1 MNIMQTKNYLYF
13 ALAGLLLMTSCKK
26 SFLNQ
31 PPPNAVP
38 INQSIE
44 TDNDLADA
52 VNGMYVDMKVY
63 EFFGRDC
70 PVLGDLLAD
79 NTYVSSTNSGRYLVE
94 SNYSF
99 IATTGEA
106 SDMWD
111 YGYAS
116 ILQANRIINCGLP
129 ADSNSNE
136 LRGEAYIA
144 RALMYLELVNY
155 YATPYTVSS
164 TALGVPLVT
173 VSTAVTGGFLK
184 PARSTVADVYKQVI
198 SDLDSAYLIMPV
210 SSTTLHPIS
219 SDYLC
224 KWAAKAIEAR
234 AYLYEGD
241 YANARDA
248 ALIVVQ
254 QGGYT
259 LAASGSA
266 FASYWASPDAVS
278 NKLETIFELNMNGSS
293 NNGFNGLDAIY
304 DPGGYG
310 DILAT
315 DSLYND
321 YSATDYRRALMIPA
335 TRGGYNVHQVNKYPN
350 IANSD
355 RDEVKIIRYAEVLL
369 TLAEGYAQTGDEPDA
384 LIYLNLLVQQRDPS
398 FGGYASS
405 GAQLISDILNE
416 RRKEMAFEG
425 LRWFDLMRTNQVVNR
440 PVEAGSYPSYPT
452 VSLTDIRRLFP
463 IPQNELT
470 ANPNMVQN
478 PGY

>member
-1 MNIMQTKNYLYF
+1 MQTNKSIYL
-13 ALAGLLLMTSCKK
+13 ALAALLLITASCKK
-26 SFLNQ
+26 SFLDQ
-31 PPPNAVP
+31 TPPNGVP
-38 INQSIE
+38 VSESIQ

-52 VNGMYVDMKVY
+52 VNGMYVDMKLY

-79 NTYVSSTNSGRYLVE
+79 NTYVSSTNSGRYLTE
-94 SNYSF
+94 SNFSF

-111 YGYAS
+111 YGYTA
-116 ILQANRIINCGLP
+116 ILQANRIIASGVA

-144 RALMYLELVNY
+144 RGLMYLELVNY
-155 YATPYTVSS
+155 YGKPYTVDSS
-164 TALGVPLVT
+164 SLGVPIVT
-173 VSTAVTGGFLK
+173 VSTAVTGAFLK
-184 PARSTVADVYKQVI
+184 PARNSVGEVYRQII

-210 SSTTLHPIS
+210 SGTTLHTAS
-219 SDYLC
+219 SNYLS

-241 YANARDA
+241 YADARDA

-254 QGGYT
+254 KGGYT
-259 LAASGSA
+259 LAASSSA
-266 FASYWASPDAVS
+266 FASYWASPDAVT
-278 NKLETIFELNMNGSS
+278 NKLETIFELNMNASS

-315 DSLYND
+315 DSLYDD

-335 TRGGYNVHQVNKYPN
+335 TRGGYSVHQVNKYPN

-355 RDEVKIIRYAEVLL
+355 RDEVKIIRYAEVIL
-369 TLAEGYAQTGDEPDA
+369 TLAEGYAQTGDNPDA
-384 LIYLNLLVQQRDPS
+384 QYYLNLLAKLRDPS
-398 FGGYASS
+398 FGGYSDT
-405 GAQLISDILNE
+405 GPQLVADILNE
-416 RRKEMAFEG
+416 RRKELAFEG
-425 LRWFDLMRTNQVVNR
+425 LRWFDLMRTNAVVNR
-440 PVEAGSYPSYPT
+440 PQEAGSYPSYPT
-452 VSLTDIRRLFP
+452 VSLTDTRRLFP
-463 IPQNELT
+463 IPQNEIT
-470 ANPNMVQN
+470 ANPAVVQN